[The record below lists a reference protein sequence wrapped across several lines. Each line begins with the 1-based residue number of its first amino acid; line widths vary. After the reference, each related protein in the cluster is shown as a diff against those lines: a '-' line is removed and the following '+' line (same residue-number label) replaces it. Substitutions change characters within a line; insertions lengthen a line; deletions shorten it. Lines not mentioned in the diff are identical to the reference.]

1 MFANIRDQHTGKMK
15 VGVMVANS
23 PVFAQMLNKD
33 FINAE
38 KSKLFIQNF
47 KSPCSFYFFFFK
59 IINRT

>member
-23 PVFAQMLNKD
+23 PVCAQMLNKD

-38 KSKLFIQNF
+38 KSKLFV
-47 KSPCSFYFFFFK
+47 K
-59 IINRT
+59 IISCKLQKSLLFLFFVL